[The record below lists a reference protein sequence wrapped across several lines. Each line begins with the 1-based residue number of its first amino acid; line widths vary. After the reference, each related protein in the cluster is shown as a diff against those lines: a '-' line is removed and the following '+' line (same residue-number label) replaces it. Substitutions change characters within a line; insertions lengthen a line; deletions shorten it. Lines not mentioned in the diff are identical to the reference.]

1 MKITLESVIAEFGQ
15 SVCQKLHNP
24 VIEGQLE
31 EQIRTPFEKLL
42 VDLAALLQI
51 SDVTPIGE
59 TAIQGLQTRP
69 DYAVTVRQTLVG
81 FIELK
86 APGKGADPRKF
97 KDKHDR
103 SQWKKLQSLP
113 NLIYSDGTSFSLWQD
128 GELVGKIIS
137 FAEDVSTAGSQL
149 SPPPG
154 LLDLFQRFFL
164 WQPIA
169 PRSAKELAQVS
180 ARLCRL
186 LRDEVT
192 EQLAQGSEALTDLA
206 TDWRKLLFPDA
217 TDQRFADGYAQ
228 AVTFGL
234 LMARAKGIQLAQG
247 FDRVSSELKASNS
260 LIGAALRL
268 LTENPEHQAT
278 LKTSLQALTNVLDAV
293 DWPTISKGD
302 SETWLYFYED
312 FLEVYDSKL
321 RKETGSYYTPPEV
334 VESMVRL
341 VDEVL
346 KSQDFGLNEGLASS
360 QVTIV
365 DPATGTGTY
374 VLGVLKHIA
383 NVITADQGEGAVAGA
398 IEAALKR
405 LIAFELQLGPFAVAQ
420 LRILAEVIALTGA
433 APQGGLRMFV
443 TDTLSDPED
452 DAGWIPSIL
461 TPIAKSR
468 RESNRI
474 KREEPVTVVIGNP
487 PYRERA
493 KGCGG
498 WIESGNLQTGT
509 VAPLLDWMPPKTWR
523 VSTHAKHLYNLYV
536 YFWRWAT
543 WKVFDCHP
551 EHRSGII
558 CFITVAGFLNGPG
571 FQRMREYLR
580 QSCDH
585 IWVIDCSPEDHQ
597 PEVNTRIFQG
607 VQQPVCIVL
616 ASRSQQKQEH
626 TLASVKFRALP
637 SGKRLDKFKVLQ
649 KLTLTSSG
657 WLKCPD
663 EATAPFLPQARKV
676 WRSYPALED
685 FFTYHGSGV
694 MPGRTWIIAPDQASL
709 TQRWEALIQAPT
721 MDRKEALFH
730 PHLRRGKPGD
740 KHVAKTVKEPLPGQP
755 TRNLSIAEETKPPLQ
770 PIRYGFRSFDRQWL
784 IPDSRLINQPNPTLW
799 THHSTHQIYLTA
811 FLQESPKSGPA
822 LTITALIPDLHH
834 YKGSFGGRVFPL
846 WADKTATTPNLQQG
860 VLNLLSQ
867 TYGSGVRPS
876 ALFAY
881 IAAIAAHPDFT
892 ARFQKDL
899 ATPGIRIPLTASAE
913 LFQEAVAIGE
923 RVIWLHTFGER
934 MADAQKG
941 RSAGPPRLPEKKR
954 PKIPKN
960 GTIPTDPERM
970 PAEIRYDA
978 DQGRL
983 WVGEGYIDNVPVA
996 VWNYEVSGKQ
1006 TVLHWFSYRKK
1017 NRERPRI
1024 GDKRSP
1030 SPLNEIYPDR
1040 WLPEYTTELMNL
1052 LNVLGLLV
1060 ELEPQ
1065 QADLL
1070 DRICSGSL
1078 LSKKKLQDV
1087 SLSAAFGSAA
1097 STSCSSLSENPDQ
1110 LSFHF

>member
-1 MKITLESVIAEFGQ
+1 MKITLESVIAEFGR
-15 SVCQKLHNP
+15 SISQKLHNP
-24 VIEGQLE
+24 VIKGQLE

-113 NLIYSDGTSFSLWQD
+113 NLIYCDGNSFSLWQN
-128 GELVGKIIS
+128 GELVSKIIS
-137 FAEDVSTAGSQL
+137 FAEDVSVAGSQL

-247 FDRVSSELKASNS
+247 FDRVSRELQASNS

-321 RKETGSYYTPPEV
+321 RKETGSYYTPPDV

-398 IEAALKR
+398 IEAALQR

-461 TPIAKSR
+461 APIAKSR

-493 KGCGG
+493 KGRGG
-498 WIESGNLQTGT
+498 WIESGNSQTST
-509 VAPLLDWMPPKTWR
+509 AAPLLDWMPPTIWG
-523 VSTHAKHLYNLYV
+523 VSAHTKHLRNLYV
-536 YFWRWAT
+536 YFWRWAS

-585 IWVIDCSPEDHQ
+585 IWVIDCSPEGQQ
-597 PEVNTRIFQG
+597 PKVKNRIFQG

-616 ASRSQQKQEH
+616 ASRSPQKRED

-637 SGKRLDKFKVLQ
+637 SGQRSDKFKALQ
-649 KLTLTSSG
+649 KLTLSSSG

-663 EATAPFLPQARKV
+663 EATAPFLPQSRKT

-694 MPGRTWIIAPDQASL
+694 MPGRTWIIAPDQDSL
-709 TQRWEALIQAPT
+709 TRRWNVLIQAPH
-721 MDRKEALFH
+721 DQKENLFH

-755 TRNLSIAEETKPPLQ
+755 PRNLSIAEETKPLLQ
-770 PIRYGFRSFDRQWL
+770 PIRYGFRSFDRQWI
-784 IPDSRLINQPNPTLW
+784 IPDSRLINQPNPTIW
-799 THHSTHQIYLTA
+799 EKHSAFQIYLTV
-811 FLQESPKSGPA
+811 LSRTTPKNGPA
-822 LTITALIPDLHH
+822 LTFTSLIPDLDH
-834 YKGSFGGRVFPL
+834 YSGKGGRVFSL
-846 WADKTATTPNLQQG
+846 WANKIATMPNLKQAII
-860 VLNLLSQ
+860 NLLAE
-867 TYGSGVRPS
+867 TYHLSVRPS

-881 IAAIAAHPDFT
+881 IAAIAAHPGFT

-899 ATPGIRIPLTASAE
+899 ATPGIRIPLTADSS
-913 LFQEAVAIGE
+913 LFQKAVAIGE

-978 DQGRL
+978 AQDRL

-1024 GDKRSP
+1024 GDKRPP
-1030 SPLNEIYPDR
+1030 SPLNDLYPDR
-1040 WLPEYTTELMNL
+1040 WLPEYTTELINL
-1052 LNVLGLLV
+1052 LNVLGLLI

-1078 LSKKKLQDV
+1078 LSEKKLQDV
-1087 SLSAAFGSAA
+1087 SLSAAFGSSA
-1097 STSCSSLSENPDQ
+1097 STSCSSPSENPDQ